1 MISNYIKKVLKNFSW
16 LVFDK
21 LVFMFLSLVFLIY
34 VANHYGPS
42 EYGSYQYALSLN
54 IIFGVVVLFVDEKVV
69 KKLFSGEGESRVL
82 FNTLVVKI
90 LLSIFSLLIGVV
102 VLLMINSNKSF
113 NFIYIF
119 LLINNITINIISLF
133 SWNFDYHL
141 KSKTVVLVSN
151 FTNIVSALIQV
162 TVISL
167 ALPIFFIASTVLF
180 CSLLKLSIVFY
191 KFNKTYKNLI
201 IRPIEKEL
209 IYKILKKSFPLAI
222 AGAAAMIYSRTDQIM
237 IGSMLGIEQ
246 VGIYSI
252 ASQMMSVVL
261 IAIIPIQIS
270 VYPKML
276 ELYKLN
282 RNFYY
287 KRYQLLSSFS
297 VWLYFF
303 GAAFSVFLAPF
314 FFNYFLSTAYFESL
328 DIFFIL
334 LIGGFFMYSSIFRSS
349 HYTITGNTKVLMISQ
364 IIAIFINVLLNFI
377 LIKKLGIAGA
387 ATATVVTLFLSL
399 TLSNIFFKDGKKVF
413 FIQIKSINPKNIFL
427 K

>member
-1 MISNYIKKVLKNFSW
+1 
-16 LVFDK
+16 
-21 LVFMFLSLVFLIY
+21 
-34 VANHYGPS
+34 
-42 EYGSYQYALSLN
+42 
-54 IIFGVVVLFVDEKVV
+54 
-69 KKLFSGEGESRVL
+69 
-82 FNTLVVKI
+82 
-90 LLSIFSLLIGVV
+90 
-102 VLLMINSNKSF
+102 
-113 NFIYIF
+113 
-119 LLINNITINIISLF
+119 
-133 SWNFDYHL
+133 
-141 KSKTVVLVSN
+141 
-151 FTNIVSALIQV
+151 
-162 TVISL
+162 
-167 ALPIFFIASTVLF
+167 
-180 CSLLKLSIVFY
+180 
-191 KFNKTYKNLI
+191 
-201 IRPIEKEL
+201 
-209 IYKILKKSFPLAI
+209 
-222 AGAAAMIYSRTDQIM
+222 MIYSRTDQIM

-314 FFNYFLSTAYFESL
+314 FFNYFLSTAYFKSL

-349 HYTITGNTKVLMISQ
+349 HYTIIGNTKVLMISQ